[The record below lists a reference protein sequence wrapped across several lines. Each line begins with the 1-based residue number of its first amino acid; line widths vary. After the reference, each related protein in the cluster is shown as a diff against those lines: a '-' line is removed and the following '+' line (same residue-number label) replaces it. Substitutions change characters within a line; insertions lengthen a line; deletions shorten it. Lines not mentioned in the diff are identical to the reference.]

1 MHQALFNTVA
11 DVIHALFTT
20 LVGVICVLFITVA
33 TFFLLHYFF
42 RAHTKGRRSVARSL
56 G

>member
-20 LVGVICVLFITVA
+20 LVGVIYVLFITVA
-33 TFFLLHYFF
+33 TFFFCSTIFF
-42 RAHTKGRRSVARSL
+42 AHTQKAGAA
-56 G
+56 